1 MYSIGRLMSLLETQ
15 NVLQWLNVFVSPCFA
30 ELQSI
35 TQTQVVCNIL
45 EQKKPIESPRTICYV
60 MKTSPIVAQR
70 YEQRQ
75 NAVSFEHGI
84 DTVFIAEYE
93 SQGI

>member
-1 MYSIGRLMSLLETQ
+1 
-15 NVLQWLNVFVSPCFA
+15 
-30 ELQSI
+30 
-35 TQTQVVCNIL
+35 
-45 EQKKPIESPRTICYV
+45 